1 MPGLISKGVPRRK
14 ALHAHEAVY
23 EQAKELCL
31 SAYEALM
38 AENAI
43 WEAWQAS
50 HPGFSRRHL
59 ELAFV
64 KAFTFRFVPAA
75 RAMMAARL
83 TAPIDPAEKDA
94 IYEALLM
101 DGTLVRGRGRA
112 QGLTKPGRT
121 VA

>member
-1 MPGLISKGVPRRK
+1 MTRLLSKGGPRK

-23 EQAKELCL
+23 AQATELTL

-38 AENAI
+38 ADNDL
-43 WEAWQAS
+43 WSAWQAS

-59 ELAFV
+59 ELAFL

-83 TAPIDPAEKDA
+83 QAPIDPEAKEA
-94 IYEALLM
+94 IYEALLL
-101 DGTLVRGRGRA
+101 DGTLMRGRGRA
-112 QGLTKPGRT
+112 QGLTPTQG
-121 VA
+121 